1 VTTNSAAFN
10 TGVTVVLA
18 VSVPLALLLA
28 NLYVVA
34 NPTHIRNEYG
44 KAGFP
49 PATLYDA
56 AERLELAEATL
67 HYVRSGV
74 DTGYLMSLQSRGR
87 AVYNARE
94 VKHLVDAKTVMRIAF
109 LVQGISSVLSLL
121 ALAYAWLNPESRVSA
136 LRTVSLGCFT
146 LCALLIG
153 IGLLAYANFGLFF
166 TVFHRLIFE
175 GDSWLFPRTDTLI
188 QLFPVPFW
196 MDATFILAG
205 LTLTECLIVGLGSYA
220 LSRRLSGNA

>member
-1 VTTNSAAFN
+1 MTTNSAAFN
-10 TGVTVVLA
+10 AGVRVVLA
-18 VSVPLALLLA
+18 VCVPLALLLA

-34 NPTHIRNEYG
+34 NPTYIRYEYG

-49 PATLYDA
+49 PASLYEA
-56 AERLELAEATL
+56 AERLGLAEATL
-67 HYVRSGV
+67 HYTRSGE

-121 ALAYAWLNPESRVSA
+121 VLAYAWLNPEIRVSA
-136 LRTVSLGCFT
+136 LRAVSLGCFT
-146 LCALLIG
+146 LFAVLIG
-153 IGLLAYANFGLFF
+153 IGLLAYSNFGFFF
-166 TVFHRLIFE
+166 TIFHRLFFE

-205 LTLTECLIVGLGSYA
+205 LTLIECLIVGLGSYA